1 MSILDRLAKE
11 IDKIASHK
19 AEEQERDVVAEV
31 SGKET
36 KSSPKKTTK
45 KGRPDKDETE
55 EKLSAM
61 GELMEDD
68 SAKFPNVGDVVE
80 GRVIETSSN
89 AIYLDIEPF
98 GTGIV
103 LGREIKDGMGT
114 GKIKVGN
121 KVSATVTDL
130 ENDEG
135 FIELSIREA
144 SYEKAW
150 EDLESKRDTQEKIL
164 TKVVSAN
171 KGGLLAEVNGI
182 SGFLPVSQLSS
193 KNYPRVEDGDK
204 NKIFN
209 LLKRL
214 VGQEIEVR
222 IMDVDRVSEKLIV
235 SEKAAQKEK
244 DREVISTLKVGDVV
258 EGEVS
263 GVVDFGAFIKFF
275 SPGAEGKTSNEEKL
289 EGLVHISELAWQ
301 LIENPRDIVK
311 VGNKV
316 KAKIIGIDDNK
327 ISLSL
332 RALEKDP
339 WSLVGEKYKGGDIVK
354 GTVHKIN
361 HFGAF
366 VYLDKDIHGLAH
378 VSEMAELFPG
388 KNMDDLI
395 NVGSEYEWKILS
407 IEPREHRMGLALM
420 DKKALK
426 KPARPSASMSETL
439 RVGNAS
445 HSDAGEE
452 EKVEEPKKEEAKK
465 TEIVETEEK
474 TIPPEKE
481 KPAEEEKAEKK
492 EAVKKTAEKAK
503 VKSTKP
509 AKEKTAVKE
518 KKAKKEK
525 KEE

>member
-1 MSILDRLAKE
+1 MQPQNYKKIMSILDRLAKE
-11 IDKIASHK
+11 IDKISGNESEE
-19 AEEQERDVVAEV
+19 AEKGVTSE
-31 SGKET
+31 KEE
-36 KSSPKKTTK
+36 KPSTK
-45 KGRPDKDETE
+45 KPAKKVRTDKE
-55 EKLSAM
+55 EEAEKKLSVM

-68 SAKFPNVGDVVE
+68 LAKFPSVGDVVE
-80 GRVIETSSN
+80 GRVIESSSN
-89 AIYLDIEPF
+89 ALYLDIDPF

-103 LGREIKDGMGT
+103 LGREIKDGMGS
-114 GKIKVGN
+114 GKLKMGDR
-121 KVSATVTDL
+121 VSATVTDL
-130 ENDEG
+130 ENDDG

-150 EDLESKRDTQEKIL
+150 EDLESKRDTQEKII
-164 TKVVSAN
+164 TKVSNAN
-171 KGGLLAEVNGI
+171 KGGLLVEVNGI

-209 LLKRL
+209 LLKKL

-222 IMDVDRVSEKLIV
+222 IMDVDRLSEKLIV

-244 DREVISTLKVGDVV
+244 DREVISNLKVGDVV
-258 EGEVS
+258 EGEIS

-275 SPGAEGKTSNEEKL
+275 SPGSESKASDEEKL

-339 WSLVGEKYKGGDIVK
+339 WSIVEEKYKVGEIAK

-378 VSEMAELFPG
+378 VSEMSELFPG
-388 KNMDDLI
+388 KNMDELI
-395 NVGSEYEWKILS
+395 KAGGEYDWKILS
-407 IEPREHRMGLALM
+407 IESKEHRMGLALV
-420 DKKALK
+420 DKKAK
-426 KPARPSASMSETL
+426 EKSDRNSAP
-439 RVGNAS
+439 
-445 HSDAGEE
+445 SDAGGKNE
-452 EKVEEPKKEEAKK
+452 EKVEEVAKEK
-465 TEIVETEEK
+465 ILEK
-474 TIPPEKE
+474 TKGSEKYSE
-481 KPAEEEKAEKK
+481 
-492 EAVKKTAEKAK
+492 
-503 VKSTKP
+503 P
-509 AKEKTAVKE
+509 AKEKTAKPKKEKLAKPAKEKVSTKE

-525 KEE
+525 SEKKEK